1 MKCLLF
7 VLDSKVYN
15 RVEKFENSSFSEFVE
30 IGLDL
35 SLTCSDEK
43 AHKKWEYSPFAPVI
57 PYKAH
62 RNSWSPNT
70 SNHSLWSQKNE
81 QLNKSLFAKILC

>member
-43 AHKKWEYSPFAPVI
+43 VRKK
-57 PYKAH
+57 
-62 RNSWSPNT
+62 
-70 SNHSLWSQKNE
+70 
-81 QLNKSLFAKILC
+81 